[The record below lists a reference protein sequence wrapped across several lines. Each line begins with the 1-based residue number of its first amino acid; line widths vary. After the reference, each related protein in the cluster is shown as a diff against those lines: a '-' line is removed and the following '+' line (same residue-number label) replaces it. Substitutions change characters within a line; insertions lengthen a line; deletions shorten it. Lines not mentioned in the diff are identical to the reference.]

1 MRMVQ
6 SIHLNSAKMRAG
18 PNGDPHIAE
27 DYVWSWWR
35 ALQPGL
41 GNLYAYML
49 FPIKN
54 AQQYY
59 EGNLNDFDQVGVKA
73 LDQHTL
79 QVTLGNPTP
88 YFLQLLDHYSTFPRS
103 PGDN

>member
-1 MRMVQ
+1 MARW
-6 SIHLNSAKMRAG
+6 S
-18 PNGDPHIAE
+18 NGDPHIAE

-88 YFLQLLDHYSTFPRS
+88 LLFTTA
-103 PGDN
+103 